1 MKREERKVKRGGRAA
16 FAARFLNCAGKM
28 REARGKMH
36 LAGKGGRRQTADMK
50 TDGKR
55 NGFFRHAALLALA
68 GVVAGCSGMRTYAGR
83 VVDADTGEPIP
94 GASIE
99 GTYYR
104 RGRFAPSLDGVFL
117 RIPVR
122 VQTVTDENGAFTLH
136 MRKEHLSLWVVGPEE
151 ISAYKHS
158 TVHWRIDEKNPRGI
172 LVRLEKWEK
181 KHGKP

>member
-1 MKREERKVKRGGRAA
+1 MKREERKVKSVGRAA

-68 GVVAGCSGMRTYAGR
+68 G
-83 VVDADTGEPIP
+83 
-94 GASIE
+94 GAAE
-99 GTYYR
+99 CG
-104 RGRFAPSLDGVFL
+104 
-117 RIPVR
+117 
-122 VQTVTDENGAFTLH
+122 
-136 MRKEHLSLWVVGPEE
+136 
-151 ISAYKHS
+151 
-158 TVHWRIDEKNPRGI
+158 IDEKNPRGI